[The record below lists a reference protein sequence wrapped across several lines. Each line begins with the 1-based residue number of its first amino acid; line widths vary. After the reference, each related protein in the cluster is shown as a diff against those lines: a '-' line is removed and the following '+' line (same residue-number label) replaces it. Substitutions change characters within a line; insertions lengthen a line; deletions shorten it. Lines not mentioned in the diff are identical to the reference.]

1 MYSPSLL
8 VIDEIRQ
15 ALGVRT
21 LPAAQRTKI
30 IYISRANA
38 AERSV
43 EKEGELIST
52 LRAQFPGE
60 EIVVFTPE
68 NMESTIRLFEQA
80 KVGITQFSLYSCAPS
95 RNDVGASTNT
105 SLNLNLAPHSPPHP
119 LVCFM
124 QMIIGA
130 HGAGLTNAIFSAPGT
145 KVVEFLFTSEPITLF
160 WVRMSE
166 NSERTRSRLFF
177 EC

>member
-43 EKEGELIST
+43 ENERELIST

-105 SLNLNLAPHSPPHP
+105 NLNLPPHSLTHP
-119 LVCFM
+119 LMCSM